1 MTHLC
6 LHVDNLEDCV
16 HFYCQYCGM
25 EVLADRTDNGEGSI
39 YLGADVSDAEPVFQL
54 KSGGNSQKLIDSEE
68 RHFGFAVES
77 RAAVDAIAT
86 MAKQDGRLFWP
97 ADEYLPGAYFCGVRD
112 PNGNCVEFSYG
123 HPVPPA

>member
-16 HFYCQYCGM
+16 HFYRQYCGM
-25 EVLADRTDNGEGSI
+25 EVLADRTENGEGSV
-39 YLGADVSDAEPVFQL
+39 YLATGAGDVEPVFQL
-54 KSGGNSQKLIDSEE
+54 KSGGKSQTPSDSEE

-77 RAAVDAIAT
+77 RAAVDSIAAT
-86 MAKQDGRLFWP
+86 AKHNGILFWP